1 MKLRPREVSRDDVQ
15 VVLRASTSTSPDCKA
30 VKRSFADNGT
40 YLTLLAS
47 LSTAAAIARQ
57 KSTSSP
63 AHVPCAS
70 GRPNPASVPLA
81 PQLSMP
87 RSFTALSVCA
97 DAPCAVTA
105 RISATSVVSRFM
117 WRFLQ
122 YLFVQRPCTIL
133 DLAGRPFRR

>member
-1 MKLRPREVSRDDVQ
+1 CEASRDDVQ
-15 VVLRASTSTSPDCKA
+15 VVLRASTSTSRACRA
-30 VKRSFADNGT
+30 VKRSFADSGT

-47 LSTAAAIARQ
+47 SSTAAAIARQ

-63 AHVPCAS
+63 AHFPCAS

-105 RISATSVVSRFM
+105 WISATSVVSPFM
-117 WRFLQ
+117 SRL
-122 YLFVQRPCTIL
+122 LPHPSHHT
-133 DLAGRPFRR
+133 P